1 MFVRVE
7 RTSIAGRTLVDHHP
21 ALLLSAAPLFGW
33 SLFGL
38 LCYVGGAGAAAE
50 RPLPFVLLPVLLFVL
65 LGFLFGLL
73 IAGQRRAADDGGGN
87 CERGAGRRAR
97 GGHGGQVSV
106 PLLQSPAR
114 WEQGGRRVSAGRAL
128 VPWQV
133 LGSAAL
139 GGAGRVGVGR
149 QRGLLVGGD
158 GRVGGDGQ
166 VAGRARGDAGGEG
179 RAFGGGA
186 SLFLAAVERGGGGR
200 GGGPPVAEVGDAG
213 FLGRQRIDEVE
224 IWLPLLKHAAEFSRV
239 EGDRSGFTARYLKR
253 CHLQYLGGGWHAVFG
268 RVA

>member
-1 MFVRVE
+1 MFLRVKQ
-7 RTSIAGRTLVDHHP
+7 TSIAGRTLVDDHS
-21 ALLLSAAPLFGW
+21 ALFLSAAPLFGW

-38 LCYVGGAGAAAE
+38 LCYMGGARAASK

-87 CERGAGRRAR
+87 CERGARRRAR
-97 GGHGGQVSV
+97 GGHGGEVSV

-128 VPWQV
+128 VHWQV

-139 GGAGRVGVGR
+139 GGAGRVGVRR

-158 GRVGGDGQ
+158 GRVGGDGE
-166 VAGRARGDAGGEG
+166 VGGRARGDTGGEG
-179 RAFGGGA
+179 RAFGGGT
-186 SLFLAAVERGGGGR
+186 SLFLTAVKRGGGGR

-213 FLGRQRIDEVE
+213 FLGRQRINEVK
-224 IWLPLLKHAAEFSRV
+224 IWLPLLKHAAQFSRV
-239 EGDRSGFTARYLKR
+239 EGDRNRCTSKYLKR
-253 CHLQYLGGGWHAVFG
+253 
-268 RVA
+268 